1 MGDIE
6 FKVVKLRKR
15 KLKLEIDVIEL
26 LMDIVVLFKKLY
38 FFLISGDKL
47 IVRLFY
53 YLIFW
58 YFKVDMVK

>member
-47 IVRLFY
+47 KVRLFY

>member
-26 LMDIVVLFKKLY
+26 LMDIVVLFKKFY

-47 IVRLFY
+47 IVRIFY
-53 YLIFW
+53 YFFSILIF
-58 YFKVDMVK
+58 

>member
-26 LMDIVVLFKKLY
+26 LMDIVGLFKKLY

-53 YLIFW
+53 YFFSFLIF
-58 YFKVDMVK
+58 

>member
-53 YLIFW
+53 YFFSFFIF
-58 YFKVDMVK
+58 

>member
-53 YLIFW
+53 YFFSFLIF
-58 YFKVDMVK
+58 

>member
-53 YLIFW
+53 YLIF
-58 YFKVDMVK
+58 